1 MNNALITFAKPDNEP
16 VKAYRPG
23 SPERIELQKELERQS
38 NEVVEIPAIIN
49 GQEVRTGDMG
59 EVVMPHDH
67 KHVIARYH
75 KVGEKEVRMAIDAA
89 QAAKHD
95 WENTPWDE
103 RAAIMAR
110 IGEMLATKYRAR
122 INAATM
128 LGQSKNCFQAEID
141 SACETIDFFRY
152 NNYYASKLYAEQPAS
167 ANDQLNRV
175 EYRPLEGF
183 VFAITPFNFTSIAS
197 NLNMTPALMG
207 NTTIW
212 KPSTTA
218 LLSNY
223 TDMRIFME
231 AGLPNGVVNFLP
243 GKGSVISGVALK
255 DKNFNAIHFTG
266 STATFKNLWKT
277 TGQNLDMYKSYPRL
291 IGETGG
297 KDFIFVHNSADPQE
311 VAVAIVRGAFEF
323 QGQKCSAASR
333 AYIPASMWNDVKNR
347 VGDMMSTIKMGDVK
361 DFTNYVNAVID
372 EASFDNCKGYIDRAK
387 ASKDA
392 EIVFGGNC
400 DKSVGY
406 FVEPTVILAKVPNYE
421 SMVEEIFGPIITI
434 YVYDDNKFEE
444 MLDVCDQSSPYALT
458 GAFFGNCLKAQ
469 KIANDK
475 LRHAAGN
482 YYVNDKPTGAVVGM
496 QPFGGARASGTNDKA
511 GGLWNLIR
519 WTSPRAIKNTFVPA
533 AAYGYPFLAKD

>member
-110 IGEMLATKYRAR
+110 IAEMLATKYRAR

-152 NNYYASKLYAEQPAS
+152 NVHYASKIYGMQPK
-167 ANDQLNRV
+167 NGVGQINNT

-183 VFAITPFNFTSIAS
+183 ILAVTPFNFTSIAS
-197 NLNMTPALMG
+197 NLCMTPVLMG
-207 NTTIW
+207 NVALW

-223 TDMRIFME
+223 YLMQLYKE
-231 AGLPNGVVNFLP
+231 AGLPDGVVNFLP
-243 GKGSVISGVALK
+243 GSGALIGEVATQSR
-255 DKNFNAIHFTG
+255 FFSGIHFTG
-266 STATFKNLWKT
+266 STQTFNSLWRQAGEHIGK
-277 TGQNLDMYKSYPRL
+277 YISYPRL
-291 IGETGG
+291 VGETGG
-297 KDFIFVHNSADPQE
+297 KDFIFVHPSADKK
-311 VAVAIVRGAFEF
+311 AVATAAFCGAFEF

-333 AYIPASMWNDVKNR
+333 MYIPKSMWPEVLE
-347 VGDMMSTIKMGDVK
+347 DMKRMAAEVKMGDVM
-361 DFTNYVNAVID
+361 DPDNFINAVID
-372 EASFDNCKGYIDRAK
+372 EASFDKIKSYIDYAREAADAK
-387 ASKDA
+387 
-392 EIVFGGNC
+392 VVLGGTC

-406 FVEPTVILAKVPNYE
+406 FVEPTVIETSNPKFK
-421 SMVEEIFGPIITI
+421 SMVEEIFGPVITV
-434 YVYDDNKFEE
+434 YPYDDEKVEE
-444 MLDVCDQSSPYALT
+444 TVALCDTTSPYGLT
-458 GAFFGNCLKAQ
+458 GAVFGLDRLAVE
-469 KIANDK
+469 KITDQ
-475 LRHAAGN
+475 LRYAAGN
-482 YYVNDKPTGAVVGM
+482 FYINDKPTGAVVGM

-511 GGLWNLIR
+511 GGEFNLIR
-519 WTSPRAIKNTFVPA
+519 WIIPRVIKETLVSPTDYRYSYMKE
-533 AAYGYPFLAKD
+533 

>member
-23 SPERIELQKELERQS
+23 SP
-38 NEVVEIPAIIN
+38 
-49 GQEVRTGDMG
+49 DMG

-110 IGEMLATKYRAR
+110 IAEMLATKYRAR

-152 NNYYASKLYAEQPAS
+152 NNHYASKLYAEQPAS
-167 ANDQLNRV
+167 ANDQLNRT

-231 AGLPNGVVNFLP
+231 AGLPAGVVNFLP

-255 DKNFNAIHFTG
+255 DKNFNAIHFTPPDRT
-266 STATFKNLWKT
+266 STCTRPILVSWVRPAARTSSSST
-277 TGQNLDMYKSYPRL
+277 TAPTRKRWPWPSYAAPSNTKAR
-291 IGETGG
+291 
-297 KDFIFVHNSADPQE
+297 SAP
-311 VAVAIVRGAFEF
+311 
-323 QGQKCSAASR
+323 
-333 AYIPASMWNDVKNR
+333 PLR
-347 VGDMMSTIKMGDVK
+347 V
-361 DFTNYVNAVID
+361 
-372 EASFDNCKGYIDRAK
+372 
-387 ASKDA
+387 
-392 EIVFGGNC
+392 
-400 DKSVGY
+400 
-406 FVEPTVILAKVPNYE
+406 P
-421 SMVEEIFGPIITI
+421 
-434 YVYDDNKFEE
+434 
-444 MLDVCDQSSPYALT
+444 
-458 GAFFGNCLKAQ
+458 
-469 KIANDK
+469 
-475 LRHAAGN
+475 
-482 YYVNDKPTGAVVGM
+482 
-496 QPFGGARASGTNDKA
+496 
-511 GGLWNLIR
+511 
-519 WTSPRAIKNTFVPA
+519 TSPLRCGTT
-533 AAYGYPFLAKD
+533 